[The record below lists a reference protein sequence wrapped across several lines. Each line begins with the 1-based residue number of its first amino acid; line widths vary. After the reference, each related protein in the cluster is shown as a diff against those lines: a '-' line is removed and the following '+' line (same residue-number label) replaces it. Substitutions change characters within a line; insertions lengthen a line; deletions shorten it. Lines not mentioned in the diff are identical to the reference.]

1 MTKANDI
8 LAKAQAKIEAAK
20 AKAAEVAAVSTP
32 PKNPEIVAAAAKQ
45 IAPKFSLTFWCS
57 MPNQVVHTDR
67 LNVLQFRQHKLE
79 LTNSDEIVQLRSLVR
94 NFPAKFKEL
103 G

>member
-1 MTKANDI
+1 MSKTQDI
-8 LAKAQAKIEAAK
+8 LAKAQAKIDAAK
-20 AKAAEVAAVSTP
+20 AKTVAAVEPADQVVQEVSQT
-32 PKNPEIVAAAAKQ
+32 AKQ
-45 IAPKFSLTFWCS
+45 FEPKLSLTFWCS

-67 LNVLQFRQHKLE
+67 LKVLQFRQHRLE

>member
-1 MTKANDI
+1 MSKTQDI
-8 LAKAQAKIEAAK
+8 LAKAQAKIDAAK
-20 AKAAEVAAVSTP
+20 AKTAAEVSIP
-32 PKNPEIVAAAAKQ
+32 PKNPEIVASAAKQ

-67 LNVLQFRQHKLE
+67 LKVLQFRQHKLE

>member
-1 MTKANDI
+1 MSKTQDI
-8 LAKAQAKIEAAK
+8 LAKAQAKIDAAK
-20 AKAAEVAAVSTP
+20 AKTAAEVSIP
-32 PKNPEIVAAAAKQ
+32 PKNPEIVASAAKQ

-67 LNVLQFRQHKLE
+67 LKVLQFRKHELE

>member
-1 MTKANDI
+1 MPKANEI

-20 AKAAEVAAVSTP
+20 AKTAAEVSVP
-32 PKNPEIVAAAAKQ
+32 PKNPDILPVAAKQ
-45 IAPKFSLTFWCS
+45 ITPKFSLAFWCAI
-57 MPNQVVHTDR
+57 PNYTFHTDR
-67 LNVLQFRQHKLE
+67 QRELRFVNHKLE
-79 LTNSDEIVQLRSLVR
+79 LTNSDEIVQVRSLVR

>member
-1 MTKANDI
+1 MSKTQDI
-8 LAKAQAKIEAAK
+8 LAKAQAKIDAAK
-20 AKAAEVAAVSTP
+20 AKTAAAVEPAYQVVQEVSQT
-32 PKNPEIVAAAAKQ
+32 AKQ
-45 IAPKFSLTFWCS
+45 FEPKLSLTFWCS

-67 LNVLQFRQHKLE
+67 LKVLQFRQHKLE

>member
-1 MTKANDI
+1 MSKTQDI
-8 LAKAQAKIEAAK
+8 LAKAQAKIDAAK
-20 AKAAEVAAVSTP
+20 AKTAAAVEPADQVVQEVSQT
-32 PKNPEIVAAAAKQ
+32 AKQ
-45 IAPKFSLTFWCS
+45 FEPKLTLNFWCS

-67 LNVLQFRQHKLE
+67 LKVLQFRQHKLE

>member
-1 MTKANDI
+1 MSKTQDI
-8 LAKAQAKIEAAK
+8 LAKAQAKIDAAK
-20 AKAAEVAAVSTP
+20 AKTAAAVEPADQVVQEVSQT
-32 PKNPEIVAAAAKQ
+32 AKQ
-45 IAPKFSLTFWCS
+45 FEPKLSLTFWCS

-67 LNVLQFRQHKLE
+67 LKVLQFRQHKLE

>member
-1 MTKANDI
+1 MSKTQDI
-8 LAKAQAKIEAAK
+8 LAKAQANIDAAK
-20 AKAAEVAAVSTP
+20 AKTAAAVEPADQVVREVSQT
-32 PKNPEIVAAAAKQ
+32 AKQ
-45 IAPKFSLTFWCS
+45 FEPKLTLTFWCS
-57 MPNQVVHTDR
+57 MPNQVVHTER
-67 LNVLQFRQHKLE
+67 LKVLQFRQHELK